1 MEIHKDLVVG
11 REFELI
17 TELKANHDKQ
27 DRFIKYKDARCG
39 YVYAWF
45 DVECKEYVI
54 FIAQETDSHTNIAG
68 FTLHDNRNGWHNILP
83 HTVVFIKSGK
93 KTFLDLTGANPDKTQ
108 DNIDDFISSFEKET
122 EVDGQTSTT

>member
-27 DRFIKYKDARCG
+27 DKFIQYKDARCG

-45 DVECKEYVI
+45 DVEDKDCVI
-54 FIAQETDSHTNIAG
+54 FIAQETDNWQLIEG
-68 FTLHDNRNGWHNILP
+68 FTVYDNRNDWANRLP
-83 HTVVFIKSGK
+83 HIVNFLKSYPKGF
-93 KTFLDLTGANPDKTQ
+93 FLDLTGANPDKTQ

-122 EVDGQTSTT
+122 KCTE